1 MERSSLEFLE
11 ELLNSMSPSGFEEEA
26 AKVWK
31 ERAKGFADRVFTDY
45 HGNNFAVLNESGNP
59 KVMLAGHIDEIG
71 FMVKYI
77 DDDGFLF
84 FEPIGGHDLQIT
96 QGQRVWIRTRR
107 GKILGLI
114 GKKPIHLMDEAER
127 KKVPKIEELWIDIG
141 VKNREEA
148 QALVEIG
155 DPAVVAYEFSIL
167 RGDTIAARGVDD
179 RVGAFVVLEA
189 LRLLAQGEK
198 PSAAVYAVSTVQE
211 EVGLRGARTSAFRI
225 NPQVGIAVDVTF
237 AMDHPWLEREKK
249 VVGEIKIGK
258 GPVIARG
265 PNMSPKVVDLIIETA
280 KEKEIPHQFE
290 GIPRGTGT
298 DANVIQLTRSGV
310 ATGLVSIPNRY
321 MHTPCEIVSLTDL
334 DNAVKLIAETVRK
347 LSESTLLEPY

>member
-1 MERSSLEFLE
+1 MNKSSLEFLK

-26 AKVWK
+26 SKVWK
-31 ERAKGFADRVFTDY
+31 GYAKGFADKVFTDK
-45 HGNNFAVLNESGNP
+45 HGNNFAVLNEGGKP
-59 KVMLAGHIDEIG
+59 RVMLAGHIDEVG

-84 FEPIGGHDLQIT
+84 FNTIGGVDLQIA
-96 QGQRVWIRTRR
+96 QGQRLWIKTKH

-114 GKKPIHLMDEAER
+114 GKKPIHLMDVAER
-127 KKVPKIEELWIDIG
+127 KKVPEIEYLWIDIG
-141 VKNREEA
+141 AKNLEEA
-148 QALVEIG
+148 KSLVDVG
-155 DPAVVAYEFSIL
+155 DPAVVAHGFSLL
-167 RGDTIAARGVDD
+167 RGDVITARGTDD

-189 LRLLAQGEK
+189 LRLLAEEGK
-198 PSAAVYAVSTVQE
+198 PRASVYAVSTVQE
-211 EVGLRGARTSAFRI
+211 EIGLRGAKTSAFRI
-225 NPQVGIAVDVTF
+225 NPDVGIAVDVTF

-249 VVGEIKIGK
+249 IVGDIRIGK

-265 PNMSPKVVDLIIETA
+265 PNMSPKVVDILIETA

-298 DANVIQLTRSGV
+298 DANVIQLTRAGV

-321 MHTPCEIVSLTDL
+321 MHTPCEIVSLGDL
-334 DNAVKLIAETVRK
+334 ENAAKLLAEFIKK
-347 LSESTLLEPY
+347 LDESTPLEPY